1 MGVASQRLTGWLIP
15 TILYQMVNKTQRFD
29 RCFSALADPT
39 RREIVQQLTRGQVS
53 VTNLA
58 ASRGVTTAAVLE
70 HLSVL
75 ESAGLIRTEKVGR
88 LRRCTLTPEPMQE
101 LADWLNFHRS
111 LWEARL
117 DRLERFLKQS
127 KGAKQ

>member
-1 MGVASQRLTGWLIP
+1 
-15 TILYQMVNKTQRFD
+15 MVKKTTSLD

-39 RREIVQQLTRGQVS
+39 RREIVQQLARGQVS

-58 ASRGVTTAAVLE
+58 ASRRVTVAAVLK

-75 ESAGLIRTEKVGR
+75 EAAGLIRTHKVGR
-88 LRRCTLTPEPMQE
+88 LRQCALIPQHMRE
-101 LADWLNFHRS
+101 LADWLNFYHS

-117 DRLERFLKQS
+117 DHLENFLKPTR
-127 KGAKQ
+127 GTKQ

>member
-1 MGVASQRLTGWLIP
+1 
-15 TILYQMVNKTQRFD
+15 MVKKTTSLD

-39 RREIVQQLTRGQVS
+39 RREIVQQLARGQVS

-58 ASRGVTTAAVLE
+58 ASRRVTVAAVLK

-75 ESAGLIRTEKVGR
+75 EAAGLIRTRKVGR
-88 LRRCTLTPEPMQE
+88 LRQCALIPQPMRE
-101 LADWLNFHRS
+101 LADWLNFYHS

-117 DRLERFLKQS
+117 DRLENLLKPTPGT
-127 KGAKQ
+127 KK

>member
-1 MGVASQRLTGWLIP
+1 
-15 TILYQMVNKTQRFD
+15 MVNKMKSLD

-39 RREIVQQLTRGQVS
+39 RREIVQQLARGQVS

-58 ASRGVTTAAVLE
+58 TSRGVTVAAVLK

-88 LRRCTLTPEPMQE
+88 LRQCALTPQPMQE
-101 LADWLNFHRS
+101 LAEWLNRYRA
-111 LWEARL
+111 LWEARF
-117 DRLERFLKQS
+117 DRLERFLKQTQ
-127 KGAKQ
+127 GAKK

>member
-1 MGVASQRLTGWLIP
+1 
-15 TILYQMVNKTQRFD
+15 MVKQIRSLD

-39 RREIVQQLTRGQVS
+39 RREIVEQLARGQVS

-58 ASRGVTTAAVLE
+58 ASRRVTVAAVLK

-75 ESAGLIRTEKVGR
+75 EAAGLIRTEKVGR
-88 LRRCTLTPEPMQE
+88 LRQCALTPEPMRE
-101 LADWLNFHRS
+101 LADWLNCHRS

-117 DRLERFLKQS
+117 DRLDNFLKRSQGI
-127 KGAKQ
+127 KK

>member
-1 MGVASQRLTGWLIP
+1 
-15 TILYQMVNKTQRFD
+15 MVNKTKSLD

-39 RREIVQQLTRGQVS
+39 RREIVQQLARGQVS

-58 ASRGVTTAAVLE
+58 TSRGVTVAAVLK

-88 LRRCTLTPEPMQE
+88 LRQCALTPSLCRSWPNG
-101 LADWLNFHRS
+101 LTVTAPFGRRGSIDWS
-111 LWEARL
+111 
-117 DRLERFLKQS
+117 DS
-127 KGAKQ
+127 